1 MLNISRR
8 KIMKN
13 IILIALFLTSFVFS
27 ASAQKMT
34 AEEVIKKNLDSI
46 GTAEDRAKIK
56 NTAIMGEVKFTIPLR
71 KDVQYVGTTA
81 FAAEGAKRLFGITFD
96 STNNPNYQFE
106 RIIWNEKDY
115 KVANTSQ
122 NQRSALGLF
131 LFNNPRI
138 VKDGL
143 FGGALFNIWAIS
155 DLANSKAKVD
165 FDGKKKVNGIDAY
178 AISFEPKK
186 GFGMTI
192 KLYFDAT
199 TFQHIRTVYS
209 IEAGANLGSS
219 PDTSSR
225 QSGLKETLTEDF
237 SDFRKESLFTLPHT
251 YKVNYERTTSTSN
264 EVRYEFTLKDFYFN
278 ANLGEDPFEL
288 IKK

>member
-1 MLNISRR
+1 
-8 KIMKN
+8 
-13 IILIALFLTSFVFS
+13 
-27 ASAQKMT
+27 
-34 AEEVIKKNLDSI
+34 
-46 GTAEDRAKIK
+46 
-56 NTAIMGEVKFTIPLR
+56 
-71 KDVQYVGTTA
+71 
-81 FAAEGAKRLFGITFD
+81 
-96 STNNPNYQFE
+96 
-106 RIIWNEKDY
+106 
-115 KVANTSQ
+115 
-122 NQRSALGLF
+122 
-131 LFNNPRI
+131 
-138 VKDGL
+138 
-143 FGGALFNIWAIS
+143 
-155 DLANSKAKVD
+155 
-165 FDGKKKVNGIDAY
+165 
-178 AISFEPKK
+178 
-186 GFGMTI
+186 MTI